1 MSVILHGYRRRLPQA
16 TWGGFENRV
25 AQHAQRHTVL
35 QLRAEAGGQPSL
47 LQRAVR
53 PALRAPSS
61 CRIRLPSPQT
71 LLATCSSSATSA
83 M

>member
-1 MSVILHGYRRRLPQA
+1 MSLILTGQRRRLQQA
-16 TWGGFENRV
+16 TWGGFETL

-35 QLRAEAGGQPSL
+35 QLRAEAGGHLSL
-47 LQRAVR
+47 VQRAVR

-61 CRIRLPSPQT
+61 CRTGISSLQT
-71 LLATCSSSATSA
+71 LISTCSSSA